1 MFEWATFCAQ
11 LGQLASL
18 AAQVGHILFS
28 TGPRFV
34 TGMPTKKRYASAV
47 PYTHVT
53 DGHMRCD
60 DRKMRNYYFRICCV
74 QSHDTVR
81 YSVVAHRTVR
91 TWSGPTLIG
100 YLRICYSLPSFF
112 ICYLS

>member
-34 TGMPTKKRYASAV
+34 TGMPSKKRYASAV

-53 DGHMRCD
+53 DGH
-60 DRKMRNYYFRICCV
+60 MRNYYFRICCV

-100 YLRICYSLPSFF
+100 YLRIYYSLPFLFVISANEDK
-112 ICYLS
+112 